1 MRIISTF
8 MLVVVFS
15 ALSWSAAFA
24 ADHDTRFK
32 TYQDK
37 VKSRDSGVYEIGD
50 DLYVHVRLPIKKG
63 VDSKRQKFKAVFE
76 ANNLLRTWMIE
87 QTSEKRN
94 AAKWASSGLEFAASV
109 LDSGNPLWRFQNSN
123 IKFGGQEF
131 TGVSDGFLWLGQCAL
146 TADVIKQIPA
156 SFSEKPDEE
165 TICKMLKVMLPMMV
179 KADESRTYVSCSMV
193 DLLPSGDFSKGVL
206 QEYESI
212 NSQIKT
218 FLETSDYAKSIRD
231 AAAKIRGPN
240 INETWIAVPNGND
253 DSREEKSVLMVTN
266 VLANVM
272 VVTNNLVRKQTKG
285 ELVHGFSQKG
295 NVLVSTRISDEKEI
309 VETVTTKIVVTK
321 RMLLR
326 KKQVSVAGSPVF
338 QQMFLSGG
346 KDVCKVSP
354 RTELGDRASKTFF
367 ENGVSFESKEKALY
381 DALSENPGDC
391 ELWNLYGRCLFLKGE
406 TLAALVCFRCAAALD
421 NSNEYVLT
429 NLAIT
434 YHKLGCAN
442 LGYGYAAF
450 ILGVG
455 KSDWCIS
462 QSKKILF
469 YKMR

>member
-8 MLVVVFS
+8 LVVVFS

-37 VKSRDSGVYEIGD
+37 VKRRDSGVYEIGD

-76 ANNLLRTWMIE
+76 ANDLLRKWMIE
-87 QTSEKRN
+87 QTSQKRN

-146 TADVIKQIPA
+146 TADVIKQMPA

-165 TICKMLKVMLPMMV
+165 TICKMLKVMLPMMA

-193 DLLPSGDFSKGVL
+193 DLLPSGDFSKEVL

-218 FLETSDYAKSIRD
+218 FLDTSDYAKSIRD

-240 INETWIAVPNGND
+240 IKEAWVVVTNGNAD
-253 DSREEKSVLMVTN
+253 VSEVKSVSTVTN
-266 VLANVM
+266 VLA
-272 VVTNNLVRKQTKG
+272 
-285 ELVHGFSQKG
+285 
-295 NVLVSTRISDEKEI
+295 
-309 VETVTTKIVVTK
+309 
-321 RMLLR
+321 
-326 KKQVSVAGSPVF
+326 
-338 QQMFLSGG
+338 
-346 KDVCKVSP
+346 
-354 RTELGDRASKTFF
+354 ELGDMASKILF
-367 ENGVSFESKEKALY
+367 ENGVSLEFKEKALY
-381 DALSENPGDC
+381 EALSENPSDC

-442 LGYGYAAF
+442 LGYGYATF

>member
-1 MRIISTF
+1 MRIISTL
-8 MLVVVFS
+8 MLAVVFT
-15 ALSWSAAFA
+15 AVSWSAAFA
-24 ADHDTRFK
+24 ADHGARFK

-50 DLYVHVRLPIKKG
+50 DLYVHVRLPQKKG
-63 VDSKRQKFKAVFE
+63 ADSKRLKYKAIFE
-76 ANNLLRTWMIE
+76 ANNLLRKWMIE
-87 QTSEKRN
+87 QTSQKRN
-94 AAKWASSGLEFAASV
+94 AAKWASPGLEFAASV
-109 LDSGNPLWRFQNSN
+109 LDFGNPSWRFQNTN

-131 TGVSDGFLWLGQCAL
+131 TGEGDGFIWLGQCAL
-146 TADVIKQIPA
+146 KADVIKQIPA

-179 KADESRTYVSCSMV
+179 KADESRTYIACSMV

-206 QEYESI
+206 QEYESV
-212 NSQIKT
+212 NSQIKN
-218 FLETSDYAKSIRD
+218 FLESSDYVKSIRD

-253 DSREEKSVLMVTN
+253 DFREEKSVLMVTN

-272 VVTNNLVRKQTKG
+272 VVTNNLVRKQTKD
-285 ELVHGFSQKG
+285 ELVHGLSEKG

-346 KDVCKVSP
+346 KEVCKVSP
-354 RTELGDRASKTFF
+354 RTELGARAVKTFF

-381 DALSENPGDC
+381 LS
-391 ELWNLYGRCLFLKGE
+391 L
-406 TLAALVCFRCAAALD
+406 
-421 NSNEYVLT
+421 
-429 NLAIT
+429 I
-434 YHKLGCAN
+434 H
-442 LGYGYAAF
+442 
-450 ILGVG
+450 I
-455 KSDWCIS
+455 
-462 QSKKILF
+462 
-469 YKMR
+469 